1 MESTFLQIKMTEN
14 QQLLYDAVKTISHL
28 DVHAKTTATIGQ
40 QESFRSVWFR
50 HTPSAARY
58 MLFAQLCDGR
68 IELTNEHP
76 PTDTN

>member
-1 MESTFLQIKMTEN
+1 MIEEPSSMQTKMTEN
-14 QQLLYDAVKTISHL
+14 QQLMLEAVKHISHL
-28 DVHAKTTATIGQ
+28 NVHQKTTASEGV

-68 IELTNEHP
+68 IKLK
-76 PTDTN
+76 

>member
-1 MESTFLQIKMTEN
+1 MMIDTSFMQIEMTEN
-14 QQLLYDAVKTISHL
+14 QQLLLEAVKHISHL
-28 DVHAKTTATIGQ
+28 NVHSKTTASEGE

-68 IELTNEHP
+68 IKLQ
-76 PTDTN
+76 

>member
-1 MESTFLQIKMTEN
+1 MTE
-14 QQLLYDAVKTISHL
+14 QQQYLLDAAKTISHL
-28 DVHAKTTATIGQ
+28 NIHQKTTAAMGQ

-68 IELTNEHP
+68 IKLINEHP
-76 PTDTN
+76 PAHTN